1 LRKSILTKPDIT
13 TNPHIMRKKTTLYLL
28 FFAAVIFISLKPHTG
43 DKNSSQPPIGRT
55 GAPGEGTCAGCH
67 SGGSYTGQILFEIG
81 DEAITEYAPGETY
94 TITFTSDFNAPRF
107 GFSITALNA
116 NNQPAGD
123 FTVLNDDNTSKA
135 VAVNN
140 RQYIGHK
147 NASDN
152 NVWEFEWTAP
162 ATDVG
167 NVTFYY
173 VINAAN
179 GDNSTGGDYI
189 QLGTTSLTPGTG
201 PELFEVTF
209 NVDMSYVAEYFDPDL
224 DVVYITGDLLDW
236 AEPGTEPE
244 LQTMTRID
252 NSFIFTRT
260 LQLEEGEH
268 QYKYFL
274 NEGWSGGE
282 WPGDPNRVITIT
294 NDATINDVWGSG
306 QQSGYTLTLM
316 VNPEDAG
323 TVTGEASF
331 LANAIAQ
338 ISTTPAEGYTF
349 INWTDQDEEVVST
362 EAQYQFNMPR
372 SDFILTANFD
382 SGSFVDETEA
392 LQINIFPNPAQGQ
405 FTIQSDY
412 LITHVTVTDLSG
424 RILLTQPVHLYQ
436 TRIDKPFDTGV
447 YILSITTAEGV
458 FVRKVQVR

>member
-1 LRKSILTKPDIT
+1 
-13 TNPHIMRKKTTLYLL
+13 MKKKFTIYLL
-28 FFAAVIFISLKPHTG
+28 FFAAITFISLTPNTG
-43 DKNSSQPPIGRT
+43 NKNSGQAPIGRT

-81 DEAITEYAPGETY
+81 DEPITEYTPGETY
-94 TITFTSDFNAPRF
+94 TIAFTCDFNAPRF
-107 GFSITALNA
+107 GFSVTALNA
-116 NNQPAGD
+116 NDEPAGD
-123 FTVLNDDNTSKA
+123 FTVLNDDNTSRA

-147 NASDN
+147 NANDN

-179 GDNSTGGDYI
+179 GDGGTGGDYI
-189 QLGTTSLTPGTG
+189 ELGTTSLAPGEE
-201 PELFEVTF
+201 PETFEVIF
-209 NVDMSYVAEYFDPDL
+209 NVDMAGVAEYFNPNL

-252 NSFIFTRT
+252 DSFIFTRT
-260 LQLEEGEH
+260 LQLEAGEYE
-268 QYKYFL
+268 YKYFL

-282 WPGDPNRVITIT
+282 WAGDPNRVIAVME
-294 NDATINDVWGSG
+294 DMTINDVWGPASTF
-306 QQSGYTLTLM
+306 SLSLL

-338 ISTTPAEGYTF
+338 INATPAEGYTF
-349 INWTDQDEEVVST
+349 VNWTNADQEVVST
-362 EAQYQFNMPR
+362 DAQYQFNMPE
-372 SDFILTANFD
+372 SDLTLTANFD
-382 SGSFVDETEA
+382 AGNFVDETEA
-392 LQINIFPNPAQGQ
+392 LQINIFPNPAKDQ

-412 LITHVTVTDLSG
+412 LITHIMITDLGG
-424 RILLTQPVHLYQ
+424 RVVLSRPVNLYE
-436 TRIDKPFDTGV
+436 TRIDNPFDSGV
-447 YILSITTAEGV
+447 YIVSITTVEGV

>member
-1 LRKSILTKPDIT
+1 
-13 TNPHIMRKKTTLYLL
+13 MKKKFTIYLL
-28 FFAAVIFISLKPHTG
+28 FFAAIIFISLKPHTG
-43 DKNSSQPPIGRT
+43 DKNSGQAPIGRT

-81 DEAITEYAPGETY
+81 DEPITEYTPGETY
-94 TITFTSDFNAPRF
+94 TISFTSDFNAPRF
-107 GFSITALNA
+107 GFSVTALNA
-116 NNQPAGD
+116 NDEPAGD
-123 FTVLNDDNTSKA
+123 FTVLNDDNTSRA

-147 NASDN
+147 NANDN

-179 GDNSTGGDYI
+179 GDGGTGGDYI
-189 QLGTTSLTPGTG
+189 ELGTTSLAPGEE
-201 PELFEVTF
+201 PETFEVIF
-209 NVDMSYVAEYFDPDL
+209 NVDMAGVAEYFNPDL
-224 DVVYITGDLLDW
+224 DVVYITGDLLEW

-252 NSFIFTRT
+252 DSFIFTRT
-260 LQLEEGEH
+260 LQLEAGEYE
-268 QYKYFL
+268 YKYFL

-282 WPGDPNRVITIT
+282 WAGDPNRVIAVME
-294 NDATINDVWGSG
+294 DMTINDVWGPASTF
-306 QQSGYTLTLM
+306 SLSLL

-338 ISTTPAEGYTF
+338 INATPAEGYTF
-349 INWTDQDEEVVST
+349 VNWTDADQEVVSA
-362 EAQYQFNMPR
+362 EAQYQFNMP
-372 SDFILTANFD
+372 DNDLTLTANFD
-382 SGSFVDETEA
+382 AGNSVDETDE
-392 LQINIFPNPAQGQ
+392 LQINVFPNPVQGQ

-412 LITHVTVTDLSG
+412 LITHITITDLGG
-424 RILLTQPVHLYQ
+424 RVVLSQPVSLYE
-436 TRIDKPFDTGV
+436 TRIDKPFDAGV
-447 YILSITTAEGV
+447 YIVSISTVEGV

>member
-1 LRKSILTKPDIT
+1 
-13 TNPHIMRKKTTLYLL
+13 MRKRTTLYLL
-28 FFAAVIFISLKPHTG
+28 FFTAILFISLKPHTG

-55 GAPGEGTCAGCH
+55 GAPGEGTCADCH
-67 SGGSYTGQILFEIG
+67 SGGSYSGQILFELENG
-81 DEAITEYAPGETY
+81 TITEYTPGQTY

-116 NNQPAGD
+116 SNQPAGD
-123 FTVLNDDNTSKA
+123 FTVLNNDNTSKA

-147 NASDN
+147 NANDN

-162 ATDVG
+162 ASDVG

-179 GDNSTGGDYI
+179 GDNSTGGDFI
-189 QLGTTSLTPGTG
+189 QTGTTSITPAAG

-209 NVDMSYVAEYFDPDL
+209 NVDMSSVAEYFNPDL

-252 NSFIFTRT
+252 DSFIFTRT
-260 LQLEEGEH
+260 FQLEEGEY

-282 WPGDPNRVITIT
+282 WQGAPNRVIAVME
-294 NDATINDVWGSG
+294 DMTINDVWTGPM
-306 QQSGYTLTLM
+306 SGYDFSLNLL

-331 LANAIAQ
+331 LANAIVL
-338 ISTTPAEGYTF
+338 ISATPAEGYTF
-349 INWTDQDEEVVST
+349 INWTNQDEEVVST
-362 EAQYQFNMPR
+362 EAQFQFNMPVE
-372 SDFILTANFD
+372 DLTLTANFET
-382 SGSFVDETEA
+382 GSFVDETEG
-392 LQINIFPNPAQGQ
+392 LQVNVFPNPAKDH
-405 FTIQSDY
+405 FTIRSDF
-412 LITHVTVTDLSG
+412 LITHITIADLSG
-424 RILLTQPVHLYQ
+424 RVVLSQPVSLYE
-436 TRIDKPFDTGV
+436 TRIDKPFDAGV
-447 YILSITTAEGV
+447 YIVSITTVEGV

>member
-1 LRKSILTKPDIT
+1 
-13 TNPHIMRKKTTLYLL
+13 MKKKFTIYLL
-28 FFAAVIFISLKPHTG
+28 FFAAITFISLTPNTG
-43 DKNSSQPPIGRT
+43 NKNSGQAPIGRT

-81 DEAITEYAPGETY
+81 DEPITEYTPGETY
-94 TITFTSDFNAPRF
+94 TIAFTSDFNAPRF
-107 GFSITALNA
+107 GFSVTALNA
-116 NNQPAGD
+116 NDEPAGD
-123 FTVLNDDNTSKA
+123 FTVLNDDNTSRA

-147 NASDN
+147 NANDN

-179 GDNSTGGDYI
+179 GDGGTGGDYI
-189 QLGTTSLTPGTG
+189 ELGTTSLAPGEE
-201 PELFEVTF
+201 PETFEVIF
-209 NVDMSYVAEYFDPDL
+209 NVDMSGVAEYFNPNL

-252 NSFIFTRT
+252 DSFIFTRT
-260 LQLEEGEH
+260 LQLEAGEYE
-268 QYKYFL
+268 YKYFL

-282 WPGDPNRVITIT
+282 WAGDPNRVIAVME
-294 NDATINDVWGSG
+294 DMTINDVWGPASTF
-306 QQSGYTLTLM
+306 SLSLL

-338 ISTTPAEGYTF
+338 INATPAEGYTF
-349 INWTDQDEEVVST
+349 VNWTNADQEVVST
-362 EAQYQFNMPR
+362 DAQYQFNMPE
-372 SDFILTANFD
+372 SDLTLTANFD
-382 SGSFVDETEA
+382 AGNFVDETEA
-392 LQINIFPNPAQGQ
+392 LQINIFPNPAKDQ

-412 LITHVTVTDLSG
+412 LITHIMITDLGG
-424 RILLTQPVHLYQ
+424 RVVLSQPVNLYE
-436 TRIDKPFDTGV
+436 TRIDNPFDSGV
-447 YILSITTAEGV
+447 YIVSITTVEGM